1 MMDHRITH
9 SSSFG
14 FTVLLGAFALAAC
27 QASRDA
33 PTASSKAVESTIS
46 PAPTAVPSPSDSSAL
61 SIVADTSQVC
71 MVNNQFMGRPQIPV
85 EVDGKTYYGCCA
97 MCRGRLQS
105 DAAARTAV
113 DPVTNAPVDK
123 ASAVIGK
130 TAAGSVLYF
139 ANLEHFQTYAQRAQK
154 P

>member
-1 MMDHRITH
+1 MTDRRITR
-9 SSSFG
+9 SPLVG
-14 FTVLLGAFALAAC
+14 FSILLGAFALTAC

-33 PTASSKAVESTIS
+33 PTTGVTVGSAASA
-46 PAPTAVPSPSDSSAL
+46 APTAVPRESESAGL
-61 SIVADTSQVC
+61 TVVADTSQVC

-85 EVDGKTYYGCCA
+85 EIDGKTYYGCCA
-97 MCRGRLQS
+97 MCKGRLQS

-130 TAAGSVLYF
+130 TATGSVLYF
-139 ANLEHFQTYAQRAQK
+139 VSLEHFQTYAQRAQK

>member
-1 MMDHRITH
+1 MDRRITR
-9 SSSFG
+9 SRLVG
-14 FTVLLGAFALAAC
+14 FSILLGAFALTAC
-27 QASRDA
+27 QARRDA
-33 PTASSKAVESTIS
+33 PTAGMTVGSA
-46 PAPTAVPSPSDSSAL
+46 ALAGPTAVPRESESAGL
-61 SIVADTSQVC
+61 TVVADTSQVC

-97 MCRGRLQS
+97 MCKGRLQS

-130 TAAGSVLYF
+130 TATGSVVYF
-139 ANLEHFQTYAQRAQK
+139 ANLEHFQTYARGAQK